1 MNAMKVARLL
11 IRAQTLVSIIEFIV
25 EESPMNVMNAGKP
38 SNRAQTLLGIRK
50 FILVRKFMNECG
62 KTFSQSSDL
71 TQYRRNHRIITL
83 GTQQ

>member
-62 KTFSQSSDL
+62 KTFSQ
-71 TQYRRNHRIITL
+71 TQILHSIGETT
-83 GTQQ
+83 GS